1 MSATPP
7 ASRPPRR
14 AVTAGLLGLGGY
26 ALTALAGCSS
36 SPAPTATTSSS
47 GRASSSTTTPA
58 PSRTSASPTS
68 SASPYRKLTG
78 GPVLAAKIDNTSASR
93 PRTGVALADVV
104 YVEPVEAGLTRLL
117 CVWSSRMPAEIGP
130 VRSGRETDVDLLANY
145 GKVAFAFS
153 GGSAATVAALQQGS
167 QVNLSNDASGV
178 GFYRAGNRRAPYNVI
193 GRTSALLARAGGS
206 VPPGDPGFRYGPAPT
221 GGAPATD
228 VSTAWQASR
237 ISLQYDA
244 ARKQWRV
251 VIDGVP
257 DVDADGTPHYA
268 GTVVVQHVPVRESAN
283 VDVNGVHTPLAT
295 VIGSGQAEVLRE
307 GKVWRG
313 TWSRPSAG
321 APTNLMV
328 GSQVMSLANGPVWVL
343 LVPQGQAVRIAA

>member
-1 MSATPP
+1 MSESSP

-36 SPAPTATTSSS
+36 SPAPTATATS
-47 GRASSSTTTPA
+47 RATSTTT
-58 PSRTSASPTS
+58 SRTPTSTSASPTS
-68 SASPYRKLTG
+68 TASPYRKLTG

-153 GGSAATVAALQQGS
+153 GGSAATVAALEQGS

-206 VPPGDPGFRYGPAPT
+206 VPPADPGFRFGPAPT

-228 VSTAWQASR
+228 VSTSWPASR

-244 ARKQWRV
+244 GRKQWRV

-257 DVDADGTPHYA
+257 DVDADGNPHYA

-295 VIGSGQAEVLRE
+295 VVGSGQAEVLRD
-307 GKVWRG
+307 GQVWRG
-313 TWSRPSAG
+313 TWSRASAQ
-321 APTNLMV
+321 APTSFMV
-328 GSQVMSLANGPVWVL
+328 GSQVMSMASGPVWVL